1 MKNNCAE
8 NWRKVGWW
16 CWKVFF
22 LNTLNQSLLAMCS
35 TPRPVHTVL
44 TNKGFQRKPPRK
56 QKAVNLKRKKSTTV
70 RRTGRKER

>member
-16 CWKVFF
+16 CW
-22 LNTLNQSLLAMCS
+22 NTLKQSLLTVCS
-35 TPRPVHTVL
+35 TPCPVHTVL

-56 QKAVNLKRKKSTTV
+56 LKAVNLKKKKSTTA
-70 RRTGRKER
+70 RRTGLKEC